1 MLSWGGGDN
10 TVDYGSSKTPLVDG
24 GTYYVIPAGG
34 SSYQLADSKCHA
46 TGLAG
51 DCGGTAGPITPLAL
65 TVPADPGRSDSLVKQ
80 GDSPSADASATGPRT
95 IAPGTSGSFRGV
107 AVTATNSDDIATVGV
122 SAAISGGVSIGV
134 GGAVDIIGA
143 TTKARIGNSATVNCT
158 GGSCTNSRANAD
170 QAVLVA
176 AP

>member
-80 GDSPSADASATGPRT
+80 GGSPSADASATRPPT
-95 IAPGTSGSFRGV
+95 NAPGTSG
-107 AVTATNSDDIATVGV
+107 AVRRVPRAPTNRD
-122 SAAISGGVSIGV
+122 
-134 GGAVDIIGA
+134 
-143 TTKARIGNSATVNCT
+143 
-158 GGSCTNSRANAD
+158 
-170 QAVLVA
+170 
-176 AP
+176 